1 MLVEERNSWNL
12 IRKWKNEIQQRYKEK
27 IKKIKKIMHEIKEF
41 KRKRKLIKLKNLSS

>member
-27 IKKIKKIMHEIKEF
+27 RMHEIKEF